1 MNRRLQQLW
10 RDTVPL
16 GGPFPQADPAA
27 IRRRVNAALNS
38 NPLERSIYM
47 RQKIRFAV
55 VPAAFAVL
63 LAGTALAAASQWNI
77 LDFYFEGDTTPGQ
90 ALVDSQPRS
99 VVDGSYVLTVE
110 SSAADPSAALLLV
123 RIDALTQEAAAFM
136 ASEDFNGIDL
146 WSIYPVDPVYL
157 QENSDAPRGSGASYS
172 EVEELRT
179 DTSTTWRFRVD
190 LTGMTCTQIRVR
202 MGYMEEGLAITVPI
216 QQAQPL
222 EVPIGAT
229 GQGLSWYDARS
240 AGEVTLQSVS
250 LTPLSLQ
257 LNITWDAALR
267 PDEGSLPPL
276 VFLMKDGSLR
286 SMGQMLEPIRQGTTV
301 LSQEGDI
308 MEGCWSISFR
318 SVQDLDQMAA
328 LVVWGQAYPLDGSD
342 PYPMEVDPSLLPF
355 TIPAVDPQLEEIGY
369 AVPLRA
375 LCDGLGIDCVW
386 DNDTQTAL
394 LTYRDTTIALTWGS
408 NTALVNGQAVDL
420 TVPVFVVDGGGQVY
434 TTPDGTSGPLC
445 VELFSALEEDL
456 DLWFNLP
463 YDHGTD
469 TYADHWVVYP

>member
-1 MNRRLQQLW
+1 
-10 RDTVPL
+10 
-16 GGPFPQADPAA
+16 
-27 IRRRVNAALNS
+27 
-38 NPLERSIYM
+38 M
-47 RQKIRFAV
+47 RQKLRL
-55 VPAAFAVL
+55 AALLAAIVAVL
-63 LAGTALAAASQWNI
+63 AGSALAVASRWNI
-77 LDFYFEGDTTPGQ
+77 LDFYFEGDTSPAQG
-90 ALVDSQPRS
+90 LVDTQPRS
-99 VVDGSYVLTVE
+99 VSDDRYTLTVE

-123 RIDALTQEAAAFM
+123 RIDALTEEAAAFM
-136 ASEDFNGIDL
+136 ASDDFNGIDL
-146 WSIYPVDPVYL
+146 WSSYPVDPVYL
-157 QENSDAPRGSGASYS
+157 QEDSDAPRSSGASYS

-179 DTSTTWRFRVD
+179 ETSTTWRFRVD
-190 LTGMTCTQIRVR
+190 LTGITCTQIRVR
-202 MGYMEEGLAITVPI
+202 MGYMEEGLSIHVPI

-250 LTPLSLQ
+250 LTPLSFQ
-257 LNITWDAALR
+257 LNISWDAALR
-267 PDEGSLPPL
+267 PDEAPLPAV
-276 VFLMKDGSLR
+276 VFLMKDGSLC
-286 SMGQMLEPIRQGTTV
+286 SMGQMLELLFQGTTV
-301 LSQEGDI
+301 LSQKEET

-342 PYPMEVDPSLLPF
+342 PYPLDVDPSLLPF

-369 AVPLRA
+369 AVPLRS
-375 LCDGLGIDCVW
+375 LCDGLGIDCAW
-386 DNDTQTAL
+386 DSDTQTAL

-408 NTALVNGQAVDL
+408 DTALVNGQAVDL
-420 TVPVFVVDGGGQVY
+420 IVPVFVVDSAGQVH
-434 TTPDGTSGPLC
+434 TTPDGTSGTLC

-469 TYADHWVVYP
+469 TYADSWVIYP

>member
-1 MNRRLQQLW
+1 MSHRLQELW
-10 RDTVPL
+10 DETIPL
-16 GGPFPQADPAA
+16 GGPCPQADPAA
-27 IRRRVNAALNS
+27 IRRRVNAALNADTS
-38 NPLERSIYM
+38 ERSIYM
-47 RQKIRFAV
+47 RQKIRFAALL
-55 VPAAFAVL
+55 AAIVAVL
-63 LAGTALAAASQWNI
+63 AGSALAAASQWNI
-77 LDFYFEGDTTPGQ
+77 LDFYFEGDTSPAQ
-90 ALVDSQPRS
+90 SLVDTQPRS
-99 VVDGSYVLTVE
+99 VSDDSYTLTVD

-123 RIDALTQEAAAFM
+123 RVDALTEEAAAFM
-136 ASEDFNGIDL
+136 ASDDFNGIDL
-146 WSIYPVDPVYL
+146 WSIYPLDPVYL
-157 QENSDAPRGSGASYS
+157 QDGSDAPRSSGASYS

-179 DTSTTWRFRVD
+179 DTSTTWRFRMD
-190 LTGMTCTQIRVR
+190 LSGITCTQIRVR

-216 QQAQPL
+216 QQAQPV

-257 LNITWDAALR
+257 LNIAWDAALR
-267 PDEGSLPPL
+267 PDEGPLPAV
-276 VFLMKDGSLR
+276 VFLMKDGSLC
-286 SMGQMLEPIRQGTTV
+286 SMGQMLEPVRQGTTV
-301 LSQEGDI
+301 LGQDGES

-328 LVVWGQAYPLDGSD
+328 LVVWGQAYPLDGSA
-342 PYPMEVDPSLLPF
+342 PYPLEVDPALLPF

-375 LCDGLGIDCVW
+375 LCDGLGIDCAW

-394 LTYRDTTIALTWGS
+394 LTCRDTTIALTWGS
-408 NTALVNGQAVDL
+408 ATALVNGQAVEL
-420 TVPVFVVDGGGQVY
+420 MVPAFVVDSAGR
-434 TTPDGTSGPLC
+434 THITPDGASGTLC

-469 TYADHWVVYP
+469 TYADHWVVFP

>member
-10 RDTVPL
+10 HDAVPL
-16 GGPFPQADPAA
+16 GGSYPQADPAA
-27 IRRRVNAALNS
+27 IKRRVNAALNTDPS
-38 NPLERSIYM
+38 ERSIYM

-63 LAGTALAAASQWNI
+63 LAGTALAATTQWNI

-90 ALVDSQPRS
+90 ALVDTQPRS
-99 VVDGSYVLTVE
+99 VVDDSYVLTVE
-110 SSAADPSAALLLV
+110 SSAADFSAALLLV
-123 RIDALTQEAAAFM
+123 RVDALTDEAAAFM

-146 WSIYPVDPVYL
+146 WNIYPVDPVYL
-157 QENSDAPRGSGASYS
+157 QADSDIPQASGVSYN
-172 EVEELRT
+172 EVKSLRT
-179 DTSTTWRFRVD
+179 DTSTTWQFRVD
-190 LTGMTCTQIRVR
+190 LSGITCTQIHVR

-216 QQAQPL
+216 QQAQPV
-222 EVPIGAT
+222 EVPIGAA

-240 AGEVTLQSVS
+240 AGEVTLQSAS

-267 PDEGSLPPL
+267 PDEGPLPPV
-276 VFLMKDGSLR
+276 VFLMKDGSLC
-286 SMGQMLEPIRQGTTV
+286 SMGQMLNPIRQGTTV
-301 LSQEGDI
+301 LGQEGDI

-318 SVQDLDQMAA
+318 SVQDLSQIAA

-342 PYPMEVDPSLLPF
+342 PYPLEAALSLLPF

-375 LCDGLGIDCVW
+375 LCDSLGIDCVW
-386 DNDTQTAL
+386 DNDTRTAL
-394 LTYRDTTIALTWGS
+394 LTCRDTTIALTWGS
-408 NTALVNGQAVDL
+408 STALVNGQEVDL
-420 TVPVFVVDGGGQVY
+420 TVPAFVMDSEGQAH
-434 TTPDGTSGPLC
+434 TTPDGASGSLC

-463 YDHGTD
+463 YDQGTN
-469 TYADHWVVYP
+469 TYADHWVVFP